1 VLDICDTLF
10 SSLTWHIT
18 CKKRCKL
25 NAAQQVKNH
34 EVKLLNKHDESLSNF
49 NLCKRC
55 GACCATWKVCFP
67 AIEVDTRNT
76 IGVPIEFTVPLSET
90 RLAMKGTEL
99 RQKRCCALK
108 GQIGSEVSCSIYPF
122 RPTVCQVFKAS
133 WEIGVSNHSCDR
145 ARTIYGLVPFGS
157 LMPFGGM

>member
-1 VLDICDTLF
+1 MLNICDILF
-10 SSLTWHIT
+10 SSLTWHLT

-34 EVKLLNKHDESLSNF
+34 EVKLLNKHDESLSNC

-55 GACCATWKVCFP
+55 GACCAIWKVCFP
-67 AIEVDTRNT
+67 AIEADTRKT
-76 IGVPIEFTVPLSET
+76 GGVPIEFTVPVSET

-108 GQIGSEVSCSIYPF
+108 GQIGSWVSCSIYPS
-122 RPTVCQVFKAS
+122 RPTACREFKAS
-133 WEIGVSNHSCDR
+133 WEMGVSNHNCDR